1 MRLSKTNILA
11 GLQCEKHL
19 HLSLHHP
26 EFASQITSPA
36 AVMGKVV
43 ERHARLEYPQGL
55 LIDRPATDSNPFVQ
69 TTQAL
74 HDQSINTLFEAAFHS
89 DELGVFVDIL
99 HRAGKQWD
107 LIEIK
112 SGTSVKDRH
121 IDDVAI
127 QALAVTRAG
136 IALNRIRLM
145 HINKD
150 FVYQGGHDFRGLF
163 LQEDITEQVQRHL
176 PAISKQVERL
186 RLIAAGPEPIRH
198 IGGHCKRPYVC
209 EYKAYC
215 EKHDALYPVAW
226 LPNSHAVM
234 QTLIAREIYDIRDIP
249 ADLLSS
255 EIHQWVRNV
264 TISGQP
270 DLLPGAAEIL
280 TQLSYPRYYLDFESI
295 QFAIPIW
302 EGTSPYQQL
311 PFQWSCHIQSGV
323 EGLKHRDFLDTSGN
337 DPRRS
342 FAEAVLEVCGETG
355 PIIVYNQSFEKRIIK
370 ELAKLFPDLSGPLL
384 ALNERMLD
392 LLPVVKKNYYH
403 PQMKGSW
410 SIKYVLPCLVPEL
423 SYAELGDVQDG
434 TEAQK
439 AYLEIIASN
448 LDNSQRR
455 ALLNDLREYC
465 KLDTYAMVA
474 IVEKLCRSTASY

>member
-19 HLSLHHP
+19 HLSLYHP
-26 EFASQITSPA
+26 ELASQIASPA
-36 AVMGKVV
+36 AVTGKIV
-43 ERHARLEYPQGL
+43 ERHARLEYSQGV
-55 LIDRPATDSNPFVQ
+55 LIERTTSDSDPFVQ
-69 TTQAL
+69 TTQAM
-74 HDQSINTLFEAAFHS
+74 HDPSINTLFEAGFSS
-89 DELGVFVDIL
+89 DDLEVFVDIL
-99 HRAGKQWD
+99 HRAGEGWD

-112 SGTSVKDRH
+112 AATSVKDRH

-127 QALAVTRAG
+127 QVLALTAAG
-136 IALNRIRLM
+136 IALNRIKVM
-145 HINKD
+145 HINKA
-150 FVYQGGHDFRGLF
+150 FVYQGGHDYQGLF
-163 LQEDITEQVQRHL
+163 LQEDITKQIQRHL

-186 RLIAAGPEPIRH
+186 RLIASGPQPIRH
-198 IGGHCKRPYVC
+198 IGSHCKRPYVC

-226 LPNSHAVM
+226 LPNSHTVM

-249 ADLLSS
+249 ADLLTS

-270 DLLPGAAEIL
+270 DLIPGTADTLA
-280 TQLSYPRYYLDFESI
+280 QFGYPRYYLDFESI

-302 EGTSPYQQL
+302 VGTSPYQQL
-311 PFQWSCHIQSGV
+311 PFQWSCHIQSDVGR
-323 EGLKHRDFLDTSGN
+323 LKHRDFLDTSGN

-342 FAEAVLEVCGETG
+342 FAESVLEACGNTG

-370 ELAKLFPDLSGPLL
+370 QLAEQFPDLRESLL
-384 ALNERMLD
+384 ALNERMFD

-410 SIKYVLPCLVPEL
+410 SIKHVLPCLVPEL

-439 AYLEIIASN
+439 AYLDVISGN
-448 LDNSQRR
+448 LDNSETQ

-474 IVEKLCRSTASY
+474 IVDKLCQSTASY